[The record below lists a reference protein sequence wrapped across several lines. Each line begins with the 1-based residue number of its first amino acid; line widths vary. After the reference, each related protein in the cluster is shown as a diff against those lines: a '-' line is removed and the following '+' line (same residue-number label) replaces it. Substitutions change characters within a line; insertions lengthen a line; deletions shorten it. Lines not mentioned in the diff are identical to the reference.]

1 LAGPIEILA
10 LGWSSFGILAC
21 SRWSILP
28 TRFGEFSRNRGL
40 WRLRYVP
47 PVISGERKR
56 GLLGCRERNPE
67 RVFVRR
73 ATFGV
78 SPMGHSKRFGIPI
91 VALAFAA
98 VVAGDCGDRGI
109 GLLVVELFVFAVPR
123 AIPLAFFR
131 DRTRELG
138 LALGGTIEPTNDG
151 RWGGPDDVTT
161 AEVVPNSKREDEQEK
176 SEYENQ
182 VEEGKGL
189 ENAVASVIY
198 LVRIALDVVLYEE
211 TVFFC
216 PTFNVGIGN
225 LRVGDDCTQSEPEDG
240 EDAEPEKFPSG
251 LCDHAQ
257 LAVARHEEQSE
268 EHEKGNNGSENGK
281 WHK

>member
-109 GLLVVELFVFAVPR
+109 EFVVEFFVLAVL
-123 AIPLAFFR
+123 ITVSLAVFR
-131 DRTRELG
+131 DRAREVE
-138 LALGGTIEPTNDG
+138 LARRRAIEPANG
-151 RWGGPDDVTT
+151 RRRGGPDDVAT
-161 AEVVPNSKREDEQEK
+161 AEVVPEGKREDEQEETDQK
-176 SEYENQ
+176 TH

-189 ENAVASVIY
+189 KNTVASVIDR
-198 LVRIALDVVLYEE
+198 VRIAFHIIVHNNAVY
-211 TVFFC
+211 FIPAFY
-216 PTFNVGIGN
+216 FRIGKGGIG
-225 LRVGDDCTQSEPEDG
+225 GDCT
-240 EDAEPEKFPSG
+240 
-251 LCDHAQ
+251 
-257 LAVARHEEQSE
+257 
-268 EHEKGNNGSENGK
+268 
-281 WHK
+281 